1 MSVRILAL
9 HGFLGR
15 GADWEPVRTALP
27 RGWKWDCPDIFGPSP
42 WRAGDAGE
50 GAWLAGYSFGAR
62 LALRL
67 LAEEP
72 GRWRGALLLSCNPG
86 NFQTDAERAARR
98 ASDEA
103 WADAFLA
110 EEWGALTRRWDAQP
124 VLAGAGPPRREEQDF
139 DRAKLADA
147 LRSMS
152 VSDAFTDPARLP
164 ERLAWVAGETDSKFC
179 DLLGRMRASGFPGT
193 FYAVPGAGHRLLRE
207 APGAVAQALR
217 ALAGEGA

>member
-15 GADWEPVRTALP
+15 GSDWDRVRAELP
-27 RGWKWDCPDIFGPSP
+27 QDWTWDCPDMFGPSG
-42 WRAGDAGE
+42 WCAGDAGE

-98 ASDEA
+98 ASDAA
-103 WADAFLA
+103 WAAAFLHDEWA
-110 EEWGALTRRWDAQP
+110 ELLRRWDAQP
-124 VLAGAGPPRREEQDF
+124 VLAGGGAPPRAERDF

-147 LRSMS
+147 LISMS
-152 VSDAFTDPARLP
+152 VADAFTDPVRLP
-164 ERLAWVAGETDSKFC
+164 ERLAWLAGERDAKFSGM
-179 DLLGRMRASGFPGT
+179 LGRLRASGFPGV
-193 FYAVPGAGHRLLRE
+193 FYAVSGAGHRLLPE
-207 APGAVAQALR
+207 APVDVAQALR
-217 ALAGEGA
+217 ALVGDGA